1 MYDFRVVSDTS
12 ADLSPEILKEKE
24 IVTVPF
30 YVMQEEGSYKKHR
43 VELSDS
49 EFYTWMTEN
58 PKIMP
63 KSAAPSA
70 DDFSQVFTELV
81 EKGEKVLCIC
91 ITVKFSSSY
100 QSACIAR
107 DLVLEKH
114 PEAKIEVVNSI
125 CNTVTVLQGLVVYE
139 AVRLRESGA
148 SLEYAVAELERIKPT
163 GRIFFTIGSMDYL
176 SVGGRIGNLAGKVS
190 GVLGLRPIIRLSEG
204 EIHLAGLARGRNKS
218 LSKVLSAAKEYLKSS
233 FNDVSEFS
241 ITIGYGYDLEEAT
254 IFKARLEEMLREIGF
269 IVDVPMRVIG
279 AVIGVHTGPLPLGL
293 SVVKRAELPDKI

>member
-1 MYDFRVVSDTS
+1 MYDFRIVSDTS

-30 YVMQEEGSYKKHR
+30 YIMEEEGSYKKHR
-43 VELSDS
+43 VEISDS
-49 EFYTWMTEN
+49 EFYKWMTDN

-63 KSAAPSA
+63 KSAAPSV
-70 DDFSQVFTELV
+70 DDFSRVFTELV

-100 QSACIAR
+100 QNACIAK
-107 DLVLEKH
+107 DLVLEKY

-125 CNTVTVLQGLVVYE
+125 CNTVLQGLVVYE
-139 AVRLRESGA
+139 ATRLRESGA

-176 SVGGRIGNLAGKVS
+176 SVGGRIGKLAGKVS
-190 GVLGLRPIIRLSEG
+190 GVLGLRPIIVLSEG
-204 EIHLAGLARGRNKS
+204 EIHLGGLARGRIKS
-218 LSKVLSAAKEYLKSS
+218 LSKVLDVAKEYIKTN
-233 FNDVSEFS
+233 FNDISEFA
-241 ITIGYGYDLEEAT
+241 ITIGYGYDLDEAK
-254 IFKARLEEMLREIGF
+254 IFKVRLEEMLREIGF
-269 IVDVPMRVIG
+269 VVDVPMRVIG

-293 SVVKRAELPDKI
+293 SVLRKAKLPENA